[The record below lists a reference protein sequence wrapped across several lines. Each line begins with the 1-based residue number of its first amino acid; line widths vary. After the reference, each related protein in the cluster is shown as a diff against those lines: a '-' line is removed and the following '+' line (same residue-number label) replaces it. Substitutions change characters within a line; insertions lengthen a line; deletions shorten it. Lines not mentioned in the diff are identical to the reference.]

1 MNRTENKNR
10 SENSVTGKPPLD
22 KSKGGFLRKNHMK
35 KNFIK
40 SVKTHNKLDIR
51 ERNNYHIGS
60 KKNETFLKKC

>member
-1 MNRTENKNR
+1 M
-10 SENSVTGKPPLD
+10 TGKPPLD

-51 ERNNYHIGS
+51 ERNNYHIDS